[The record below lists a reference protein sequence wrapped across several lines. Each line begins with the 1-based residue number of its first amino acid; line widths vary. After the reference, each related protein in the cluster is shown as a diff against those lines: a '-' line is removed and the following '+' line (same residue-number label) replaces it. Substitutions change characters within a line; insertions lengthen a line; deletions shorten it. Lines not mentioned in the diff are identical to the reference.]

1 MSGILEALRD
11 SVLVCDGAMGSMLY
25 QILGHLRCTDEVNL
39 THPESVLKIHLEY
52 VAAGAQIIET
62 NTFGANRLKLATYG
76 LADRTVEI
84 NHRAVK
90 LAREAREIAGR
101 EVFIAGSIGPV
112 GTLSETLEEPIRAA
126 LTEAY
131 QEQARALEDRGV
143 DCFIVETF
151 PSLAE
156 LLCCLGALRGA
167 TRLPVVAQLTF
178 TEEAKTPTGITP
190 RAAVEALRPLGL
202 AAFGL
207 NCSVGPGDT
216 LGILREMAAAA
227 EGYPLSAQPNAGFPS
242 RVAGRIVYPA
252 SSPEYFA
259 NFAQE
264 AGRLGARIVGG
275 CCGTAPAHIRA
286 MAEAVRYL
294 SPTRAVSVAE
304 APEAVEEVHAPSPEL
319 SPFGRK
325 LKAKT
330 FVRLVEL
337 DPPKGIVLDRVL
349 EAAKGLKDAGCVD
362 AVDINSGTLAR
373 IQLDSLMMATAI
385 ERRIGIE
392 TVPHLTTRDMSVMGL
407 QSALMGAWAVG
418 GIRNILSIT
427 GDPPAIG
434 DYPQA
439 RGVFEIDSIGLVRLI
454 QRLNRG
460 LDHAGKVIGP
470 PTAFTVGVALNPTAQ
485 DLETELRRFE
495 QKVAAGAD
503 YAMTQP
509 LFAPELWTDF
519 LRLLGKPPIP
529 ILVGVWPLASYKQA
543 LRLHNEVPGIVV
555 PDRIQDLMKQ
565 AGPEARAEGL
575 RIARDVYAVVRETA
589 AGVYVIPPFNR
600 YEEALAVLEDA

>member
-1 MSGILEALRD
+1 MSGVLEALRD
-11 SVLVCDGAMGSMLY
+11 TVLVCDGAMGSMLY
-25 QILGHLRCTDEVNL
+25 QTLAHLRCTDEVNL
-39 THPESVLKIHLEY
+39 THPEGILKIHLEY
-52 VAAGAQIIET
+52 IAAGAQIIET
-62 NTFGANRLKLATYG
+62 NTFGANRVKLTAYG
-76 LADRTVEI
+76 LADKTVEI
-84 NHRAVK
+84 NQRAVK

-112 GTLSETLEEPIRAA
+112 GTLSETLEEPTVTA

-143 DCFIVETF
+143 DLFVVETF

-156 LLCCLGALRGA
+156 LLCCLRALRGA
-167 TRLPVVAQLTF
+167 SRLPVVAQLTF
-178 TEEAKTPTGITP
+178 TEEAKTPTGVSP
-190 RAAVEALRPLGL
+190 RAAAEALRPLGL

-227 EGYPLSAQPNAGFPS
+227 DGHPLSAQPNAGFPS

-259 NFAQE
+259 SFAQE
-264 AGRLGARIVGG
+264 AVRLGARIVGG

-286 MAEAVRYL
+286 MTEAVRYL
-294 SPTRAVSVAE
+294 SPARAISVA
-304 APEAVEEVHAPSPEL
+304 APLEVAEEVHAPSTEL
-319 SPFGRK
+319 SPFARK
-325 LKAKT
+325 LRAGT
-330 FVRLVEL
+330 FLRLVEL

-373 IQLDSLMMATAI
+373 IQLDSLMMAMAI
-385 ERRIGIE
+385 ERRVGIE

-418 GIRNILSIT
+418 GIRNILAIT
-427 GDPPAIG
+427 GDPPALG

-439 RGVFEIDSIGLVRLI
+439 RGVFEIDSIGLVQLI
-454 QRLNRG
+454 QRLNQG
-460 LDHAGKVIGP
+460 LDYAGKVIGP

-485 DLETELRRFE
+485 DLDTELRRFD
-495 QKVAAGAD
+495 QKVAAGAQF
-503 YAMTQP
+503 AMTQP

-519 LRLLGKPPIP
+519 LKILGRPPIP

-565 AGPEARAEGL
+565 AGPEARAAGL
-575 RIARDVYAVVRETA
+575 RIAREVYAVVRETA

-600 YEEALAVLEDA
+600 YEEALAVLA